1 MYNWVLQLITASDD
15 IQTSPAKL
23 TGTTETQVVA
33 RIGQKRVLF
42 YCDEEL
48 RNNVQEIIPKKV
60 LIKYTADKL
69 LSYDETD

>member
-48 RNNVQEIIPKKV
+48 RNKCARNNTKKS
-60 LIKYTADKL
+60 TH
-69 LSYDETD
+69 